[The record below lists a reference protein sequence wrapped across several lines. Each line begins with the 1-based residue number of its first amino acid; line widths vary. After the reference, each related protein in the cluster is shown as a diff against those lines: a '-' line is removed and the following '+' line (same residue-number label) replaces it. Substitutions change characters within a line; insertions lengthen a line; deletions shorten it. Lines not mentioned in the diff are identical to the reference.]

1 MLKSKTSKLP
11 VSIKSMEGLLVEP
24 YNEHNKL
31 GILIKHRDGLY
42 SEKAYCFESAAVRD
56 EWLRHLKEYCG

>member
-1 MLKSKTSKLP
+1 
-11 VSIKSMEGLLVEP
+11 MEGLLVEP
-24 YNEHNKL
+24 YNEQNKL